1 MPFIGIIAKES
12 DSNFIKN
19 EINKNAEKN
28 KFEIINLNEESIK
41 NIKNIK
47 FETIIV
53 NDDISNLLKKS
64 FYLEN
69 IIKNSKYLLINS
81 DIIKDAQLF
90 ESYNNKIITYGL
102 NQKALVTISSINNE
116 NILICLQEDMEDNE
130 GKIVYQQ
137 ENCIEITK
145 NNLKKVCNSLAIFSV
160 LLIYGEKLEKI

>member
-19 EINKNAEKN
+19 EINKNAKMN
-28 KFEIINLNEESIK
+28 KFEIINLNEESIQ
-41 NIKNIK
+41 NVKNIK

-53 NDDISNLLKKS
+53 NEDISHLLKKS

-69 IIKNSKYLLINS
+69 MIKNSKYLLINS
-81 DIIKDAQLF
+81 DLIKDIDLF
-90 ESYNNKIITYGL
+90 NNYKNKLITFGL
-102 NQKALVTISSINNE
+102 NQKALVTISSINND
-116 NILICLQEDMEDNE
+116 NILICLQGDMKDNT
-130 GKIVYQQ
+130 GKIIYQQ
-137 ENCIEITK
+137 ETSIEILK